1 MTLSLDTTTRLLVG
15 LGLVLALSRGAGR
28 VAGRLGQPP
37 VLAEIAVGIALGPSL
52 LGRLAPALHAQL
64 FGPGTAAVFDGLA
77 QIAVALYAFE
87 IGSHLTETPTGERRG
102 RSPVLLAL
110 VSLTVP
116 AAAGLALAPRLHG
129 REETAGPAAFT
140 VFLVCALGVTAVP
153 VLARILQDRAMEHT
167 PVGRLSLAAAALGD
181 GACWCLFAVALW
193 LSGGIDTVRLAL
205 GLAGVAAAAAVARW
219 RSGHRDRPVRPRR
232 ERSTVETLGA
242 VCLAAAVSSALGL
255 HALFGG
261 LVLGLA
267 WPAAPARDAAPGRAG
282 GGSGAGTAAL
292 SGALLPCF
300 FLGAGQQVDL
310 GPRLAT
316 GGFLGLVLL
325 LLVVSL
331 AAKALACAVT
341 GRWYGLGMRDS
352 VRLGVLMNT
361 KGLTEIVVLT
371 AGHRAGLVG
380 QTLFEALLVV
390 ALVSTMAAGPVL
402 AVLDARDARDARRT
416 HDDRRPGPYRQPQP
430 QPQPQPRN
438 GEAAAAE
445 PATAAGAG

>member
-28 VAGRLGQPP
+28 VAVRFGQPP

-64 FGPGTAAVFDGLA
+64 FGPGPTAVFDGLA

-87 IGSHLTETPTGERRG
+87 IGSHLTEPTAAGERKG

-116 AAAGLALAPRLHG
+116 AAAGLALAPWLHG
-129 REETAGPAAFT
+129 RGETAGQAAFT
-140 VFLVCALGVTAVP
+140 VFLACALGVTAVP
-153 VLARILQDRAMEHT
+153 VLARILQDKAMDRT

-193 LSGGIDTVRLAL
+193 LSGGIDAVRLTV
-205 GLAGVAAAAAVARW
+205 GLAGVVAAAAVARW
-219 RSGHRDRPVRPRR
+219 RSGHGDRPVRPRR
-232 ERSTVETLGA
+232 ERSAAETLGA

-261 LVLGLA
+261 LALGLA
-267 WPAAPARDAAPGRAG
+267 WPATARDAASPGRAG
-282 GGSGAGTAAL
+282 GGTGTAVL

-331 AAKALACAVT
+331 ATKALACAVT
-341 GRWYGLGMRDS
+341 GRWYGLGRRDS

-380 QTLFEALLVV
+380 QALFEALLVV

-402 AVLDARDARDARRT
+402 AALDSRDARAARDARSTR
-416 HDDRRPGPYRQPQP
+416 DDRPGPHRQPHP
-430 QPQPQPRN
+430 RPRN